1 MSLYAL
7 IRNSYDPTTK
17 SFNLSENDIELE
29 GHLDGNLCRC
39 TGYKPI
45 LAAAKTFVLE
55 DLKGKLIEPPVDET
69 ISMTIKKNAEDVPYR
84 SEVIPKDLM
93 TSPAS
98 CGRPGGCCRDKPN
111 ANVSSCSPG
120 ESSDDTKSDDD
131 SLGDSSNT
139 SRSANDEVDL
149 TGTEYGN
156 PVKSRE
162 RNPPPGKDGE
172 GTKTT
177 SLLETSPPVN
187 DEGTLQLEFIPYI
200 PNTELIF
207 PPSLRNFRKTPIC
220 YGNSKKIWLCP
231 TTLQQLLKIKDLDPS
246 VKLVGGASEVQV
258 EVRFKYSQF
267 AIQVFVSEIADLAA
281 MFVPEVERDIAS
293 MTQLA
298 VGANTSLTQLEYAC
312 KDLYKRLGRRGL
324 VLEACRKQLRYFA
337 GRQIRNAAS
346 LAGNLAT
353 ASPISDMNPVLLAA
367 GATVVAQSI
376 SSGEILLPM
385 DSFFISYRKTSLP
398 NDAVITSIRIPIPTI
413 EKREVMKAYKQA
425 KRKDDDIAIVT
436 AAFRVQLD
444 SSGTVKELALAYG
457 GMAPFTLLAEKTQLS
472 LQGLKWHDSRTLQ
485 KGLEILCEDFD
496 LPFGVPGGM
505 ATYRKTLSLSFF
517 FRFWHEVVLELDL
530 GHVDID
536 LAEEIHRGISSG
548 ARDNHNPYEQRVVGK
563 QVAHL
568 SALKQNTGEAEYLD
582 DMPKQDRE
590 LHGALV
596 LSTKAHAKLVDIDW
610 KPAVGAGLALGYIDK
625 NDLTKEQNMWGSVRK
640 DELFFAD
647 GEVFSH
653 GQTIGMVYAET
664 ALQAQTAAR
673 AVRIVYEDLPAIL
686 TIDEAI
692 EKDSFYSHGRE
703 LRKGVAIEGSIVDAF
718 NKCDRIFE
726 GTTRMG
732 GQEHFYLET
741 NAAMVIPHIEDG
753 NMEVWSSTQN
763 V

>member
-7 IRNSYDPTTK
+7 IRNSYDLEAK
-17 SFNLSENDIELE
+17 VFNLSENDIELE

-45 LAAAKTFVLE
+45 LAAAKTFILE
-55 DLKGKLIEPPVDET
+55 DLNGKLIEPLANEK
-69 ISMTIKKNAEDVPYR
+69 ISMSIDKSSDDVPYR

-93 TSPAS
+93 ASPVS
-98 CGRPGGCCRDKPN
+98 CGRPGGCCRDKPSPN
-111 ANVSSCSPG
+111 LPSSSA
-120 ESSDDTKSDDD
+120 ESSEDSRSDHA
-131 SLGDSSNT
+131 SLGSSDT
-139 SRSANDEVDL
+139 SRSTSDEVDL
-149 TGTEYGN
+149 TGMEYGN

-162 RNPPPGKDGE
+162 KDPPLKGESE
-172 GTKTT
+172 GTKIATT
-177 SLLETSPPVN
+177 LAANPAIN

-207 PPSLRNFRKTPIC
+207 PPSLRNFQKMPIC
-220 YGNSKKIWLCP
+220 YGNSKKIWLSP
-231 TTLQQLLKIKDLDPS
+231 TTLQQLLQIKNLDPT

-258 EVRFKYSQF
+258 EIRFKYSQF
-267 AIQVFVSEIADLAA
+267 AIQVFVSDIPELAT
-281 MFVPEVERDIAS
+281 MFVPKIEEDIIS
-293 MTQLA
+293 MTEF
-298 VGANTSLTQLEYAC
+298 VIGANTPLTQLEYAC
-312 KDLYKRLGRRGL
+312 KDLYKKLGRRGL

-367 GATVVAQSI
+367 GATVVAQSLL
-376 SSGEILLPM
+376 SGEILLPM
-385 DSFFISYRKTSLP
+385 DTFFVSYRKTSLP
-398 NDAVITSIRIPIPTI
+398 DDAVITSIRIPIPAK
-413 EKREVMKAYKQA
+413 EKQEVVKAYKQA

-444 SSGTVKELALAYG
+444 NTGAVKELAFAYG
-457 GMAPFTLLAEKTQLS
+457 GMAPFTLLAKKTNIS

-485 KGLEILCEDFD
+485 KGLESLCEDFN
-496 LPFGVPGGM
+496 LPYGVPGGM
-505 ATYRKTLSLSFF
+505 ATYRKTLALSFF
-517 FRFWHEVVLELDL
+517 FRFWHEVVLELSL
-530 GHVDID
+530 GHVDED
-536 LAEEIHRGISSG
+536 LVEEIHRGISFG

-596 LSTKAHAKLVDIDW
+596 LSTKAHARLVEVDW
-610 KPAVGAGLALGYIDK
+610 KPALGPGLALGYIDK
-625 NDLTKEQNMWGSVRK
+625 NDITEKQNTWGSVRK

-692 EKDSFYSHGRE
+692 ETNNFYAHGRE
-703 LRKGVAIEGSIVDAF
+703 LKKGTAIEGSIEEAF
-718 NKCDRIFE
+718 SKCDRIFE

-741 NAAMVIPHIEDG
+741 NAALVIPHIEDG

>member
-7 IRNSYDPTTK
+7 VRNSYDPTTNT
-17 SFNLSENDIELE
+17 FNLSENDIELE

-45 LAAAKTFVLE
+45 LAAAKTFILE
-55 DLKGKLIEPPVDET
+55 DLKGKLIEPPVDTT
-69 ISMTIKKNAEDVPYR
+69 INMSIGKSPDHVPYR
-84 SEVIPKDLM
+84 SEATPKDLM
-93 TSPAS
+93 TLPMS
-98 CGRPGGCCRDKPN
+98 CGRLGGCCRDKPN
-111 ANVSSCSPG
+111 PSASSCSPT
-120 ESSDDTKSDDD
+120 ESSEGFKSDDA
-131 SLGDSSNT
+131 SLGASSHT
-139 SRSANDEVDL
+139 GHSPTDEVDL
-149 TGTEYGN
+149 TGMEYGN

-162 RNPPPGKDGE
+162 RDPPIGREGE

-177 SLLETSPPVN
+177 TILAASPPVN
-187 DEGTLQLEFIPYI
+187 IEGTLQLEFIPYI

-207 PPSLRNFRKTPIC
+207 PPSLRKFQKPAIC
-220 YGNSKKIWLCP
+220 YGNTKKIWLSP
-231 TTLQQLLKIKDLDPS
+231 TTLHQLLKIKNLDPT

-258 EVRFKYSQF
+258 EIRFKYSQF
-267 AIQVFVSEIADLAA
+267 AIQVYVSEIAELAA
-281 MFVPEVERDIAS
+281 MFVPELEKDLSS
-293 MTQLA
+293 MTEFV
-298 VGANTSLTQLEYAC
+298 VGANTPLTQLEYAC
-312 KDLYKRLGRRGL
+312 KSLYKSLGRRGL

-367 GATVVAQSI
+367 GATVVAQSL

-385 DSFFISYRKTSLP
+385 DTFFISYRKTSLP
-398 NDAVITSIRIPIPTI
+398 CDAVITSIRIPIPTA
-413 EKREVMKAYKQA
+413 EKQEVVKAYKQA

-436 AAFRVQLD
+436 TAFRVELDNAGNVKQL
-444 SSGTVKELALAYG
+444 VLAYG
-457 GMAPFTLLAEKTQLS
+457 GMAPFTLLAKKTQSS
-472 LQGLKWHDSRTLQ
+472 LQGLKWNDSKTIH
-485 KGLEILCEDFD
+485 KGLESLCEDFN

-517 FRFWHEVVLELDL
+517 FRFWHDVVLELGL
-530 GHVDID
+530 GHVDKD
-536 LAEEIHRGISSG
+536 LAQEIHRGISFGS
-548 ARDNHNPYEQRVVGK
+548 RDNYNPYEQRVVGK

-582 DMPKQDRE
+582 DMPKQHRE
-590 LHGALV
+590 LYGALV
-596 LSTKAHAKLVDIDW
+596 LSSRAHARLVEVDW
-610 KPAVGAGLALGYIDK
+610 RPAVGPGLAIGYIDK
-625 NDLTKEQNMWGSVRK
+625 TDLTKEQNMWGSVRK

-664 ALQAQTAAR
+664 ALQAQAGAR
-673 AVRIVYEDLPAIL
+673 AVRIEYEDLPAIL

-692 EKDSFYSHGRE
+692 KTNSFYAHDRE
-703 LRKGVAIEGSIVDAF
+703 LKKGIAIEGSIEDAF
-718 NKCDRIFE
+718 SECDRIFE

-741 NAAMVIPHIEDG
+741 NAALVIPHMEDG